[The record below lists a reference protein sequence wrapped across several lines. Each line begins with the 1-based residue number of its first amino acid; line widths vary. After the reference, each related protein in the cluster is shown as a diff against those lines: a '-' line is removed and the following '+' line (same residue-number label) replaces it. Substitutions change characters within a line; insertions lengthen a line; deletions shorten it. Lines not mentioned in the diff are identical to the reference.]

1 LNGLGYPST
10 VMLRSV
16 PLRGFDQQM
25 AGLVVNEMEGR
36 GVNFICKSVPKSLS
50 KTSDG
55 QILVKWDTTPG
66 AKGGSGQ
73 GEEVFDTVLFAVG
86 RRAVTDSL
94 ALDKA
99 GVEVHKDTGKIFTEN
114 ERTNVQ
120 HIFAVGDVLHVIKYF
135 FFSPLW
141 LIQNLYAIR
150 GNQN

>member
-1 LNGLGYPST
+1 
-10 VMLRSV
+10 
-16 PLRGFDQQM
+16 M

-73 GEEVFDTVLFAVG
+73 GEEAFDTVLFAVG

-135 FFSPLW
+135 FLSSLW